1 MFLMAWDTSA
11 VEARLRKF
19 EQECRKAALKGCEDA
34 ADELLTRAS
43 ELVPLE
49 EGTLLRSGRVVT
61 GETGAAVGFGQGGAS
76 DYAVPQHE
84 RLDYRHD
91 NGRQAKYLE
100 QPHRAMAPEVVGFI
114 GRRVRGVMS

>member
-1 MFLMAWDTSA
+1 MWNTSQ
-11 VEARLRKF
+11 VEARLRKLTADM
-19 EQECRKAALKGCEDA
+19 ERAALKGCEDA

-49 EGTLLRSGRVVT
+49 EGTLLRSGKVVT
-61 GETGAAVGFGQGGAS
+61 GETGAAVGFGSGGAD
-76 DYAVPQHE
+76 DYAIVQHE

-100 QPHRAMAPEVVGFI
+100 QPHRAMASEITTII
-114 GRRVRGVMS
+114 GRRVQAVIR

>member
-1 MFLMAWDTSA
+1 MAWDTSA
-11 VEARLRKF
+11 VEARLRRL
-19 EQECRKAALKGCEDA
+19 EADMRKAAVRGCEDA

-43 ELVPLE
+43 QLCPIE
-49 EGTLLRSGRVVT
+49 EGTLVRSGKVVT
-61 GETGAAVGFGQGGAS
+61 GDTGAAVGFGSGGAG

-100 QPHRAMAPEVVGFI
+100 QPHRAMAPEVVGFV
-114 GRRVRGVMS
+114 GRRVQAVIR